1 MAVQKFT
8 GTGVAVTTPFNPDQS
23 VDHDSLKKHIQFL
36 VDNGIDYLVVLG
48 TTGESVTLNGEEQ
61 RAAVNTV
68 LKANDGQLPV
78 VLGLGGN
85 NTAAVL
91 EKMKHFDFQGI
102 DAILSVAPYYNKP
115 SQKGLYQHFKTIAEN
130 TPVPVILYNVPGRT
144 GVNIAP
150 ETIVALA
157 HDFDN
162 IIAVKEASGS
172 LTQAM
177 HIIDHKPEDFVAV
190 SGEDNITLPLMSI
203 GVSGVISVAANA
215 FPHEWSTMVND
226 ALKNDFSSARQV
238 HYQMMPIVEKLFA
251 EGNPPGI
258 KCALNIKGIIPNRL
272 RLPLVPVSQELE
284 EELKELIS
292 NMKQT

>member
-23 VDHDSLKKHIQFL
+23 VDHGSLKKHIQFL
-36 VDNGIDYLVVLG
+36 VENGIDYLVVLG

-61 RAAVNTV
+61 LAVVNTV
-68 LKANDGQLPV
+68 LETNDGQLPV

-115 SQKGLYQHFKTIAEN
+115 SQKGLYQHFKSIAEN

-150 ETIVALA
+150 ETIVSLA

-177 HIIDHKPEDFVAV
+177 HIIDDKPEDFVVV

-215 FPHEWSTMVND
+215 FPHEWSHMVNY
-226 ALKNDFSSARQV
+226 ALKNDFSSARQI
-238 HYQMMPIVEKLFA
+238 HYQMITIVEKLFA
-251 EGNPPGI
+251 EGNPAGI

-272 RLPLVPVSQELE
+272 RLPLMPVSQELE

-292 NMKQT
+292 NLKKT

>member
-150 ETIVALA
+150 ETIVSLA

-177 HIIDHKPEDFVAV
+177 HIIDHKPEDFVVV

-284 EELKELIS
+284 EELKERIS
-292 NMKQT
+292 NMKKT